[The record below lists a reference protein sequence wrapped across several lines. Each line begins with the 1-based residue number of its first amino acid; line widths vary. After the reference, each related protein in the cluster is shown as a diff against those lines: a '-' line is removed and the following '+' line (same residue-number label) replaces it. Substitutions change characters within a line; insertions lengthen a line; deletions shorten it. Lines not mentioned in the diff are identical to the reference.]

1 LPACLY
7 CKESD
12 RPFTSEEHVI
22 PESLGNQGRGDK
34 PPILLPK
41 GVVCDTCNHST
52 LSQLDDALIRFMP
65 ISLMRTFYGVE
76 SKRGRL
82 PESRM
87 SNATLRMFTKG
98 NILFE
103 SNSKKAFVHD
113 GQGRIDM
120 KLLGQRP
127 MTPKYC
133 RTLTRALFK
142 MTLGCMYIDQ
152 PEVAFS
158 ERYDPVRRMIL
169 GLDEFHGYFVMLNK
183 VTPPDSTRD
192 AAGLSYGFYEN
203 EDGRQSTWCEFAF
216 FGFVMLTDLEIRKPQ
231 HPEIIPKDVATIFE
245 F

>member
-1 LPACLY
+1 
-7 CKESD
+7 
-12 RPFTSEEHVI
+12 VI

-41 GVVCDTCNHST
+41 GVVCDTCNHGT
-52 LSQLDDALIRFMP
+52 LSQLDDALIKFIP

-87 SNATLRMFTKG
+87 SNATLRMFAEG

-103 SNSKKAFVHD
+103 SNSKKAFIHD

-120 KLLGQRP
+120 KLLSQRP
-127 MTPKYC
+127 MTPAYC
-133 RTLTRALFK
+133 RTLTRSLYK

-152 PEVAFS
+152 PEVALS
-158 ERYDPVRRMIL
+158 ERYDPVRRMVL
-169 GLDEFHGYFVMLNK
+169 GLDSFYGYFVMLNK
-183 VTPPDSTRD
+183 VTPPDSVRNG
-192 AAGLSYGFYEN
+192 AGLFYGFYEN
-203 EDGRQSTWCEFAF
+203 DRYEESVWCVFHF
-216 FGFVMLTDLEIRKPQ
+216 LGFEMSTDLLVRKPQ
-231 HPEIIPKDVATIFE
+231 HPDAIDHDLVTVFE